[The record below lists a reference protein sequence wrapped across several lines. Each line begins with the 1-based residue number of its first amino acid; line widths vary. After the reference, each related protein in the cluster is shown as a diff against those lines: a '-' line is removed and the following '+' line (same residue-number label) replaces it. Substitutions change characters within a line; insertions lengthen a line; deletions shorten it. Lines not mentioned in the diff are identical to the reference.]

1 VNGPAE
7 LRRTFP
13 HVEVREATTAVLWE
27 KRESPR
33 AYLDAYS
40 GLHGPLVAPEVE
52 YPFRATR
59 RNVVLVADRS

>member
-1 VNGPAE
+1 VD
-7 LRRTFP
+7 
-13 HVEVREATTAVLWE
+13 VREATTAVMWE
-27 KRESPR
+27 NRER
-33 AYLDAYS
+33 LQAYLDAHS